1 MRSLIIVLVAASH
14 GAAALVAKKPS
25 LRQPQLSSGS
35 PSPRRARPS
44 QLRRAAPT
52 MGLADVAERPAR
64 AGMALAYVGF
74 ASAIATF
81 PGDFSN
87 PADTQMIM
95 DAINDPSSLNPVFF
109 FVFNSLGLLPAVNAA
124 LLLPGAK
131 AQRPL
136 PAAPFVAS
144 AFFAG
149 FGGLGPYLILREPR
163 PEPVARSD
171 LGFFPRYVSESRLY
185 GLGLLAGAVGLYAT
199 LAGAAP
205 TDYAGYQDLF
215 ASSKLVSVSTVDF
228 CILSLFAFEPIK
240 EDMSRRGWWSDS
252 QSSSDAPSSA
262 EVARLAAFCL
272 PVVGPASYVALRPA
286 LEEE

>member
-95 DAINDPSSLNPVFF
+95 DAINDPSSLNPVRR
-109 FVFNSLGLLPAVNAA
+109 NSADGPCASSEDAR
-124 LLLPGAK
+124 GD
-131 AQRPL
+131 
-136 PAAPFVAS
+136 APRRRV
-144 AFFAG
+144 
-149 FGGLGPYLILREPR
+149 
-163 PEPVARSD
+163 
-171 LGFFPRYVSESRLY
+171 
-185 GLGLLAGAVGLYAT
+185 
-199 LAGAAP
+199 AAP
-205 TDYAGYQDLF
+205 TPRPPRNSHVVAA
-215 ASSKLVSVSTVDF
+215 ASPRLVSTQDPTS
-228 CILSLFAFEPIK
+228 
-240 EDMSRRGWWSDS
+240 
-252 QSSSDAPSSA
+252 
-262 EVARLAAFCL
+262 
-272 PVVGPASYVALRPA
+272 
-286 LEEE
+286 